1 MLIVRLF
8 TVFILK
14 ENLFK
19 YLLNGCTQRH
29 SFHTYLTVM
38 LVEKKELVAQLCLNV
53 CNPIDCSLPGI
64 SVYGILQARIV
75 EWVAISYSRVY
86 SQTRDQTQVSC
97 IVGRFFTTEPPGKAH
112 FPTRVLFNLEQF
124 PLFL

>member
-8 TVFILK
+8 MVFILK

-64 SVYGILQARIV
+64 SVYGILQARIL
-75 EWVAISYSRVY
+75 EQAAIFLYRGSSKP
-86 SQTRDQTQVSC
+86 RDRTKVSC
-97 IVGRFFTTEPPGKAH
+97 TAGKLFTI
-112 FPTRVLFNLEQF
+112 
-124 PLFL
+124 